1 MKNMSSNIEQ
11 GETTSVTGQLQD
23 KVAIVTGGGRGIG
36 EAISRRFARD
46 GATVVIA
53 QRSLEEGERVAQEIT
68 DAGGTALAVATDV
81 ASEES
86 VTAMVATVLE
96 RYGKVDSLINN
107 AGIGVVEGV
116 LDLDLENY
124 KKVMDVNVLGVLL
137 ATKHVGRAMR
147 DSNGNGGAIV
157 NLASINGLVGLP
169 NITVYNA
176 SKGAVG
182 SITRQTALD
191 LGPHGIR
198 VNAVAP
204 GYIDNP
210 MMRGYCDE
218 QPDGEGAL
226 KAAFKS
232 IPLGR
237 FGSSDDVAAAAA
249 FLVSDDA
256 KWVTGTTMV
265 VDGGTLCH
273 GPTA

>member
-1 MKNMSSNIEQ
+1 VSNTLSNIEQ
-11 GETTSVTGQLQD
+11 GETTSVIGQLQD
-23 KVAIVTGGGRGIG
+23 SVSIVTGGGRGIG

-53 QRSLEEGERVAQEIT
+53 QRSLEEGERVAQEIR
-68 DAGGTALAVATDV
+68 DGGGEALAVATDV
-81 ASEES
+81 VSEDS
-86 VTAMVATVLE
+86 VSELVATVLE
-96 RYGKVDSLINN
+96 KYGKVDALINN

-116 LDLDLENY
+116 LDLDLDNY
-124 KKVMDVNVLGVLL
+124 QMVMDVNVRGVLL
-137 ATKHVGRAMR
+137 ATKHVARAMR
-147 DSNGNGGAIV
+147 DGNGGAIV
-157 NLASINGLVGLP
+157 NMASINGLVGLP

-198 VNAVAP
+198 VNAIAP

-210 MMRGYCDE
+210 MMRGYCEE

-226 KAAFKS
+226 RAAFKS